1 MQSKYIKITDYSQEF
16 IKKAIA
22 SYINHAELN
31 RKRVAKYYA
40 TKHGKEA
47 NQMRAKIYYYKVKKK
62 NAYHPEYNPEGIKNE
77 TQTITNTT

>member
-1 MQSKYIKITDYSQEF
+1 MMQSKYIKITDYSQEF

-22 SYINHAELN
+22 SYINHAELH

-47 NQMRAKIYYYKVKKK
+47 NRMRAKIYYYKVKKN
-62 NAYHPEYNPEGIKNE
+62 NAYHEIYNPEGIKKRKQLLTKN
-77 TQTITNTT
+77 